1 MKSQS
6 RIILVRAP
14 LICEIIDN
22 EVLPV
27 AWRNLSNIVNPT
39 LPWEKTQIMVKIR
52 GFEPRLTK
60 KNAKIDYNLTK
71 KGLKPSN
78 LYFLNGAAGGNRT
91 RVTTLEGWSSTTEL
105 QPRNSLADQTRIE
118 LAISSV
124 TGRHVNRYTTD
135 PQQRYFAIT

>member
-1 MKSQS
+1 
-6 RIILVRAP
+6 
-14 LICEIIDN
+14 
-22 EVLPV
+22 
-27 AWRNLSNIVNPT
+27 
-39 LPWEKTQIMVKIR
+39 MVKIS
-52 GFEPRLTK
+52 GFEPCLTK
-60 KNAKIDYNLTK
+60 KNAKIGYKATK
-71 KGLKPSN
+71 KGLKLSN

>member
-1 MKSQS
+1 
-6 RIILVRAP
+6 
-14 LICEIIDN
+14 
-22 EVLPV
+22 
-27 AWRNLSNIVNPT
+27 
-39 LPWEKTQIMVKIR
+39 MVKIR

-60 KNAKIDYNLTK
+60 KNAKIGYNPTK

>member
-14 LICEIIDN
+14 LTCEIIDN

-52 GFEPRLTK
+52 GFEPGLTK
-60 KNAKIDYNLTK
+60 KNAKIGLKQIK
-71 KGLKPSN
+71 KGLKLSN
-78 LYFLNGAAGGNRT
+78 LYF
-91 RVTTLEGWSSTTEL
+91 
-105 QPRNSLADQTRIE
+105 
-118 LAISSV
+118 
-124 TGRHVNRYTTD
+124 
-135 PQQRYFAIT
+135 